1 MPFSSYKS
9 ISAVAKEFQIKY
21 VRDNF
26 IAETD
31 FPISE
36 TFSQELDLIFNEG
49 VFDNSEIA
57 ICENIIYPVLKEV
70 WKAYRSKFLLW
81 SHQTLIYDD
90 KLSGIPDYIL
100 AKRSPLGTVV
110 FDKPYFVLVEAKKES
125 DFTEGWGQCLA
136 EMLAVQRINNE
147 PNNTVFG
154 IVSNGAVWQFGKL
167 NLDIFTQN
175 KTFYTI
181 QDIEQL
187 FAAVNYVF
195 QKCELQLDNQASE
208 LIT

>member
-1 MPFSSYKS
+1 MPFSNYKS

-26 IAETD
+26 IVEND

-36 TFSQELDLIFNEG
+36 TFRQEIDLIFNEG

-57 ICENIIYPVLKEV
+57 ICENIIYPVLKEI
-70 WKAYRSKFLLW
+70 WKAYRSKFLIW
-81 SHQTLIYDD
+81 SHQTLIYDQN
-90 KLSGIPDYIL
+90 LSGVPDYIL

-125 DFTEGWGQCLA
+125 GFTEGWGQCLA

-147 PNNTVFG
+147 PDNIIFG
-154 IVSNGAVWQFGKL
+154 IVTNGYVWQFGKL
-167 NLDIFTQN
+167 NLSIFTQN

-181 QDIEQL
+181 QDLDQL
-187 FAAVNYVF
+187 FAVVNHIF
-195 QKCELQLDNQASE
+195 QQCELQLDNQTA
-208 LIT
+208 

>member
-1 MPFSSYKS
+1 MPFSNYKS

-26 IAETD
+26 ILEID
-31 FPISE
+31 FAISE
-36 TFSQELDLIFNEG
+36 TFRQELDLIFNEG

-147 PNNTVFG
+147 PKNTIFG

-167 NLDIFTQN
+167 TLDIFTQS

-181 QDIEQL
+181 QDIERL

-195 QKCELQLDNQASE
+195 QQCELQSDNQASAP
-208 LIT
+208 IT